1 MLKLKEISYLHAGAY
16 AADEMT
22 HSPITLINESF
33 SVIAIATKGPMYDK
47 DVSNLQG
54 SRARGAKIVAVA
66 SEGDEDIRAHADH
79 VIYVPKVR
87 ECFVPIVASVP
98 PATVRPRDRLAPRV
112 RCRPAQEPHQER
124 DGGVRRSVASC
135 NQRGLSVS
143 QGECRLTD
151 VITKGEGTIANAYGH
166 VLLGFCRE
174 EKKESE

>member
-98 PATVRPRDRLAPRV
+98 LQLFVRAIAWLRGCDVDQPRSLTKSVTV
-112 RCRPAQEPHQER
+112 E
-124 DGGVRRSVASC
+124 
-135 NQRGLSVS
+135 
-143 QGECRLTD
+143 
-151 VITKGEGTIANAYGH
+151 
-166 VLLGFCRE
+166 
-174 EKKESE
+174 